1 MIVRIKKEFY
11 IGIFLTLF
19 LLSSVQATN
28 VALIVKDVNNLSP
41 IHERPVKEALID
53 LGFNVTLVDKNSNI
67 TYSNYDLIVIAGRP
81 SNVYSYE
88 HLDSFVADLPVNDYS
103 TIAIDSAYPDDWGW
117 ISSGGISTLSTT
129 GMQKIEI
136 TDNTSPITSDY
147 NIDDLVQVHI
157 IEGKTI
163 IDLVGGKHKL
173 TSLASVTGNHDNAV
187 IAVAEANT
195 ELYDNKITKSRIVF
209 FGITNPL
216 YWSYEAKTLFKK
228 SISWVLSDTDKDGI
242 LDYEDNCPYVSNP
255 DQKDSDGD
263 GTGDACDNCPS
274 VYNPNQADLDGDKIG
289 DVCDIDIDGDGIPNL
304 SDNCPLVYNPN
315 QRDSIGDGTGN
326 ACRILPYQ
334 VFLDVDNDTV
344 NETAI
349 NQNNITKDGF
359 EIYEDPNYNT
369 DVIAMDGDFDGMTD
383 WLIDIITDGIYDKY
397 WDPDNGILTNVNKTD
412 GDYLIDTNGDG
423 IFDVTFDSF
432 SRVFVIRRDVD
443 SDSKLEEALDINL
456 NGSFNRYRDPDG
468 SSRLLKIVDGDGD
481 RKNDFI
487 IGVDGMK
494 TSKPAKYWDLDDN
507 ILINIIEKDVNNDG
521 VVEYA
526 IDVNDDGKYE
536 KIYDGNLLYD
546 LPDLTITSL
555 SIESLS
561 LFNKKINVTVKNT
574 GVFDAYNFTVKFNA
588 GGTTDNKTISL
599 IKGNSI
605 DLIFNWVNMTEGS
618 YTVRIIVDSTN
629 LIFESN
635 EENNEK
641 NQDISIFTPSSPS
654 GPSGVGGPSFTPTG
668 KAEFIDFPE
677 KVEVNIGENIEVSG
691 KFVNNLNY
699 DLTDVEFIIMIDG
712 LNTNWYFLTP
722 TGHHTIKENET
733 KKVSI
738 LFTIP
743 EDADVYTYGISLRA
757 LTSSRVGTKT
767 YSKDFSLVLKEKI
780 EIPTTTISETTI
792 TTTTPGKEP
801 EVKSPLTGLFVFA
814 ESYPW
819 IILIVIVVI
828 IIIILKI
835 MGVKF
840 EFTKSKKGYIY
851 RKGWFNSLNPF
862 KTNMNIGL
870 KNLLTKW

>member
-1 MIVRIKKEFY
+1 MKVIIKKEFY

-19 LLSSVQATN
+19 LLSSVQATK
-28 VALIVKDVNNLSP
+28 VALIVKDANNLSP

-67 TYSNYDLIVIAGRP
+67 TYSNYDLIVVAGRP

-88 HLDSFVADLPVNDYS
+88 HLDGFVADVPVNDYP

-129 GMQKIEI
+129 GIQKIEI
-136 TDNTSPITSDY
+136 TDNTSPITSNY
-147 NIDDLVQVHI
+147 NINDLVQVHI

-187 IAVAEANT
+187 IAIAEANT

-315 QRDSIGDGTGN
+315 QRDSIGDGVGD

-334 VFLDVDNDTV
+334 VFLDVDNDTI

-359 EIYEDPNYNT
+359 EVYEDPNYNT
-369 DVIAMDGDFDGMTD
+369 NVIAMDGDFDGMTD
-383 WLIDIITDGIYDKY
+383 WLIDISTDGIYDKY

-423 IFDVTFDSF
+423 IFDVTFDFF
-432 SRVFVIRRDVD
+432 SRSFVVRRDVD
-443 SDSKLEEALDINL
+443 SDSKLEEALDTNL

-487 IGVDGMK
+487 ISVDGIK
-494 TSKPAKYWDLDDN
+494 ITKPARYWDPDNN
-507 ILINIIEKDVNNDG
+507 ILTDIIEKDVNNDG
-521 VVEYA
+521 AVEYA
-526 IDVNDDGKYE
+526 LDVNGDGKYE
-536 KIYDGNLLYD
+536 KVYDGNLLYD
-546 LPDLTITSL
+546 LPDLMISSF
-555 SIESLS
+555 SIDSIS
-561 LFNKKINVTVKNT
+561 TFNKRINVTIRNA
-574 GVFDAYNFTVKFNA
+574 GGYDAFNFTVEFIA

-599 IKGNSI
+599 SKGNSI
-605 DLIFNWVNMTEGS
+605 DLIFNWNNMTEGS
-618 YTVRIIVDSTN
+618 YNVRVIADPTN

-635 EENNEK
+635 EGNNEK
-641 NQDISIFTPSSPS
+641 SQDISIFTSTGSAGS
-654 GPSGVGGPSFTPTG
+654 NGGGTPSFIPKG
-668 KAEFIDFPE
+668 SADFMDFPD
-677 KVEVNIGENIEVSG
+677 KIEVDIGDSVEVSG
-691 KFVNNLNY
+691 EFVNHLNY
-699 DLTDVEFIIMIDG
+699 NLTDVEFIIMIDG

-722 TGHHTIKENET
+722 TGHHTIAVNES

-743 EDADVYTYGISLRA
+743 EDAEVYTYEISLRA

-780 EIPTTTISETTI
+780 EIPTTTVNE
-792 TTTTPGKEP
+792 TTTTTIP
-801 EVKSPLTGLFVFA
+801 EEKPSEKSPLTGLFVFA
-814 ESYPW
+814 KSYSW
-819 IILIVIVVI
+819 LIVIVIIVI

-851 RKGWFNSLNPF
+851 RKGWFNSLKPF